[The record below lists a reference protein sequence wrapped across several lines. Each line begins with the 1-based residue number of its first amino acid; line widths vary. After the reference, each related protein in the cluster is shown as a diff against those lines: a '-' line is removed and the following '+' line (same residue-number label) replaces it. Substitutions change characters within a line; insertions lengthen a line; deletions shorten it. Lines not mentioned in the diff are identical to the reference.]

1 MPAAA
6 VLADDPARLGDALFL
21 AIGPAVIF
29 VTLIAWILGVLMTS
43 REARRRRPR

>member
-29 VTLIAWILGVLMTS
+29 VTLIAWILGGADDVPGS
-43 REARRRRPR
+43 APRRPR